1 MQVYCGNCKRKIALY
16 QKVGRGN
23 ILRMYLNRI
32 IESSVDLT
40 NLPEKISCLNCKQ
53 HIADKIFLKD
63 KNEIAYRMMRS
74 TYNVQEQH

>member
-1 MQVYCGNCKRKIALY
+1 MQVYCGNCKSETALY

-40 NLPEKISCLNCKQ
+40 DLPEKITCLSCKQ
-53 HIADKIFLKD
+53 HIADKIFLKN
-63 KNEIAYRMMRS
+63 KNEIAYRMIRS
-74 TYNVQEQH
+74 TYSVQELH